1 MYTEGF
7 EGLEE
12 AEKESHRP
20 YGVSSDV
27 DRLQRENEK
36 LKKSL
41 EKEQFFNKLL
51 DQEIQEL
58 KSSGPNAQAN
68 YPSDYWSG
76 GKRVSRSAFYT
87 LLFITLAMAAY
98 IGYGIYYDKKFDYLD
113 PRKQGISFRSNAEPN
128 TEVTDNSTTP
138 VTAQTEKAAT
148 SSSTTTPPAS
158 ASVPPPAVKDSVPN
172 IIGTNKNT
180 TTEKPSSQQK
190 ASVATPDEEYNE
202 DEVNATLREPIPRIV
217 RPAPK
222 PAASSTLPSS
232 TSNQP
237 IATSNQPVATSTRTA
252 TAVTQPATT
261 PGQTAATNG
270 SESKPVVGR
279 YRISSKANFYNAP
292 DENTMRS
299 TFISE
304 SSNKVVNALEDKNG
318 FIFVEYTNDLGFTSK
333 GWLSKK
339 DLTKE

>member
-12 AEKESHRP
+12 AEKPSHRT
-20 YGVSSDV
+20 YGTPSEI

-36 LKKSL
+36 LRKSL

-58 KSSGPNAQAN
+58 KASIPNAQGN
-68 YPSDYWSG
+68 YPSEYWSG
-76 GKRVSRSAFYT
+76 SRRVSKSAFYV
-87 LLFITLAMAAY
+87 LLFITLAMAGY
-98 IGYGIYYDKKFDYLD
+98 IGYGIYYDKKFDYLQLG
-113 PRKQGISFRSNAEPN
+113 KYNAVNNSNEPPKSDVAEIN
-128 TEVTDNSTTP
+128 TSPVSGQPATT
-138 VTAQTEKAAT
+138 AAK
-148 SSSTTTPPAS
+148 SSVAPPAS
-158 ASVPPPAVKDSVPN
+158 ASVPPPVVKDSVPN
-172 IIGTNKNT
+172 IIGANKNT
-180 TTEKPSSQQK
+180 ADKKSSSQQ
-190 ASVATPDEEYNE
+190 AAVAISPDEEYDE
-202 DEVNATLREPIPRIV
+202 EEVNATLREETKRIV

-222 PAASSTLPSS
+222 PAT
-232 TSNQP
+232 
-237 IATSNQPVATSTRTA
+237 TSTPPVTSSSQTGTTTTRT
-252 TAVTQPATT
+252 TPVVTPPATT
-261 PGQTAATNG
+261 SAQTAAANRTEAKN
-270 SESKPVVGR
+270 VVGR
-279 YRISSKANFYNAP
+279 YRITSKANFYNAP

-304 SSNKVVNALEDKNG
+304 SSNKVVSALEDKNG

>member
-12 AEKESHRP
+12 AEKPSHRT
-20 YGVSSDV
+20 YGTSSEL

-36 LKKSL
+36 LRQSL

-58 KSSGPNAQAN
+58 KSSVPNAQGN
-68 YPSDYWSG
+68 YPSEYWSG
-76 GKRVSRSAFYT
+76 SRRVSRSAFYT
-87 LLFITLAMAAY
+87 LLFITLAMAGY
-98 IGYGIYYDKKFDYLD
+98 IGYGIYYDKKFDYLALG
-113 PRKQGISFRSNAEPN
+113 KYNAINNSNEQAKSDVADNN
-128 TEVTDNSTTP
+128 TSAASDQSGTT
-138 VTAQTEKAAT
+138 AAK
-148 SSSTTTPPAS
+148 SSVTPPAA

-172 IIGTNKNT
+172 IIGANKNT
-180 TTEKPSSQQK
+180 ATDKKTSSQK
-190 ASVATPDEEYNE
+190 AAVAISPDEEYDE
-202 DEVNATLREPIPRIV
+202 EEVNATIREETTRIV

-222 PAASSTLPSS
+222 SATTSTPPVTTSTQTGTTTARTAPVVTPPAA
-232 TSNQP
+232 TS
-237 IATSNQPVATSTRTA
+237 A
-252 TAVTQPATT
+252 
-261 PGQTAATNG
+261 QTAAATRTEAKN
-270 SESKPVVGR
+270 VVGK
-279 YRISSKANFYNAP
+279 YRITSKANFYNAP

-304 SSNKVVNALEDKNG
+304 SSNKVVSALEDKNG